1 MNNYN
6 ELSLAE
12 LEYNAIKKRYIIS
25 IIVDYT
31 VMGFAF
37 ICCIWAFIESS
48 HTFGWILLALVFSK
62 ITSFQYYHQ
71 MLYFARL
78 WCYKAFDK
86 PHQSSV
92 NTSQLTDILNSM
104 RDDANKMEAKDLY
117 DLRELGTDY
126 LRAVAD
132 RIEDAV
138 YNVNT
143 DNRKQ

>member
-1 MNNYN
+1 MNNDN
-6 ELSLAE
+6 ELSLAD

-37 ICCIWAFIESS
+37 ICCICAFIESS
-48 HTFGWILLALVFSK
+48 HTFGWIFLTLLFSK
-62 ITSFQYYHQ
+62 IASFQYYYQ
-71 MLYFARL
+71 MLYFARM
-78 WCYKAFDK
+78 WCNEAFEK
-86 PHQSSV
+86 PQQCSV
-92 NTSQLTDILNSM
+92 NTSQLSDILDSM
-104 RDDANKMEAKDLY
+104 RHYADNMEAKDLY

-138 YNVNT
+138 CNVNT
-143 DNRKQ
+143 NNRN